1 MHSEAVSLSI
11 IINSLRDPQIAET
24 TATVDS
30 VIAKAKAGDNQAFE
44 ALMVKYQRQV
54 MGTSLRLLGNL
65 DDARD
70 AVQEV
75 FLRLYK
81 YLHTLDET
89 RQMEPWLYRVT
100 VNVCRDFG
108 RKRASSIHVSYE
120 QEVSAGS
127 LGELSSNSDVEG
139 DLALA
144 QEKQIIREALETLS
158 DKERS
163 ALVLRDLEGLT
174 TEEVAK
180 VLGSSAVTVR
190 SQISMARVKIKKYRD
205 RILRR
210 RQK

>member
-11 IINSLRDPQIAET
+11 IINSLRDPQIADSG
-24 TATVDS
+24 ATVDS

-44 ALMVKYQRQV
+44 ALMIKYQRQV
-54 MGTSLRLLGNL
+54 MGTSMRLLGNL

-89 RQMEPWLYRVT
+89 RQVEPWLYRVT
-100 VNVCRDFG
+100 INVCRDLG

-120 QEVSAGS
+120 QEVIAGNMHEIS
-127 LGELSSNSDVEG
+127 SSSDIEADLG
-139 DLALA
+139 LA

-158 DKERS
+158 EKERS
-163 ALVLRDLEGLT
+163 AVVLRDLEGLT